1 MNCSYIFRTEP
12 SVSITQKV
20 YSLAEAVEFVQ
31 NGPSSPQNTMV
42 HFFELFIHTWSSRN
56 DKQKILFFYVYKM

>member
-12 SVSITQKV
+12 SVSLTQKV

-31 NGPSSPQNTMV
+31 SGPSSPQNTMV
-42 HFFELFIHTWSSRN
+42 HFFEHEVVETIN
-56 DKQKILFFYVYKM
+56 KKYFFLCL